1 MENKALY
8 NIPLPKINLKFLDEE
23 KLLSFMYKEERKISD
38 DSDEE
43 EEELQ
48 IIFKEKSLTQK

>member
-1 MENKALY
+1 LEEKV
-8 NIPLPKINLKFLDEE
+8 LKFVDKE
-23 KLLSFMYKEERKISD
+23 EERKVSD

-48 IIFKEKSLTQK
+48 IIFKEKSLTQKQNL